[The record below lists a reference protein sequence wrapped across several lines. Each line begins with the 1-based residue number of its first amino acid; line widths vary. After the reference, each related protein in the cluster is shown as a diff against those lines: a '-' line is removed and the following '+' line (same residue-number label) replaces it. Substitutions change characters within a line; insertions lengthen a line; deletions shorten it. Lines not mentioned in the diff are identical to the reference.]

1 MNELDFSLEIVTRK
15 PLVKVKCPNCKL
27 EMPLFVENYQIHEE
41 KCIIETGT
49 LSEKEIERFRK
60 YRPFECG
67 YCTDEFIL
75 GKNIYM
81 HHLYVKHYEQLMKKM
96 SK

>member
-1 MNELDFSLEIVTRK
+1 MNEVDFSLEIINTR
-15 PLVKVKCPNCKL
+15 PLIKVKCPNCKL
-27 EMPLFVENYQIHEE
+27 EMSAFEENYQIHEE

-75 GKNIYM
+75 SEYSYM
-81 HHLYVKHYEQLMKKM
+81 HHLYVKHYEQLMREM